1 MPIEHAMNT
10 ISERHRA
17 DILIIGGG
25 AAGLLA
31 ALAARRKA
39 RERSIVDSDFR
50 IVVLERNARPGA
62 KIRISGGGKCNV
74 THDGAVGEMLVQGFF
89 RKSEQRFLRPA
100 LYAFTNDDLRRML
113 RKRSVPTAVRDD
125 GKVFPVSGRA
135 CDVLAAIEAEL
146 RDASVDV
153 VTGTRVRS
161 CLRQNGVFCIHTKMS
176 DFFSSR
182 LVLATGGVS
191 YRHTGTTGDGLHI
204 AASFGHDLVPS
215 SPSLAPFFLR
225 HPVAAALS
233 GVALRDVQLSFR
245 TPSETVSRKGDVLL
259 THKGLSGPACF
270 SLSRDAADLMRRE
283 SGGEALVNFFP
294 DFSAE
299 DMQEMLL
306 RHASAHGKQ
315 LIRKFLQLQSAIPSG
330 MIPLVLKQAA
340 IEGDIGWGSL
350 TKNARCRLQRT
361 LQSFSFGEVKAIP
374 LDAGEVSAGGIAL
387 GQVNAKTMESRICRD
402 LFLCGEI
409 LDYAGEVGG
418 FNLQAAFSTGWLAG
432 SSSASGS
439 AGTGV

>member
-1 MPIEHAMNT
+1 M
-10 ISERHRA
+10 
-17 DILIIGGG
+17 G
-25 AAGLLA
+25 
-31 ALAARRKA
+31 
-39 RERSIVDSDFR
+39 
-50 IVVLERNARPGA
+50 
-62 KIRISGGGKCNV
+62 
-74 THDGAVGEMLVQGFF
+74 
-89 RKSEQRFLRPA
+89 
-100 LYAFTNDDLRRML
+100 
-113 RKRSVPTAVRDD
+113 
-125 GKVFPVSGRA
+125 
-135 CDVLAAIEAEL
+135 
-146 RDASVDV
+146 
-153 VTGTRVRS
+153 
-161 CLRQNGVFCIHTKMS
+161 
-176 DFFSSR
+176 
-182 LVLATGGVS
+182 
-191 YRHTGTTGDGLHI
+191 
-204 AASFGHDLVPS
+204 
-215 SPSLAPFFLR
+215 
-225 HPVAAALS
+225 
-233 GVALRDVQLSFR
+233 
-245 TPSETVSRKGDVLL
+245 
-259 THKGLSGPACF
+259 
-270 SLSRDAADLMRRE
+270 RE
-283 SGGEALVNFFP
+283 SRGEALVNFFP

-315 LIRKFLQLQSAIPSG
+315 LIRKFLQLQTAIPSG

-387 GQVNAKTMESRICRD
+387 GHVNAKSMESRICRD